1 MIVNPI
7 VDVYTKTR
15 HHQKTLLKH
24 SKKPKKQQSTENQKN
39 TKYRNITQGVPG
51 LTFSLPEGVVRTPDT
66 YQLRNWCHVMGGA
79 TFGACSSV
87 IRSHSQ

>member
-1 MIVNPI
+1 MVVNPI

-15 HHQKTLLKH
+15 NHQKTLLKH
-24 SKKPKKQQSTENQKN
+24 SKKTRKQQSTENQKN

-51 LTFSLPEGVVRTPDT
+51 LTFSLPEGAVRTPDT
-66 YQLRNWCHVMGGA
+66 YQLRNWRHVMGGA
-79 TFGACSSV
+79 TFGACSSM